1 LLHSC
6 KVSKPDILDFCFGVP
21 VGIYHHD
28 IFDLTEDVDMIND
41 DTFDLTLDEEGE
53 EGLLLSKS
61 FDPD

>member
-1 LLHSC
+1 M
-6 KVSKPDILDFCFGVP
+6 P
-21 VGIYHHD
+21 VGMYYHD

-61 FDPD
+61 FDPN